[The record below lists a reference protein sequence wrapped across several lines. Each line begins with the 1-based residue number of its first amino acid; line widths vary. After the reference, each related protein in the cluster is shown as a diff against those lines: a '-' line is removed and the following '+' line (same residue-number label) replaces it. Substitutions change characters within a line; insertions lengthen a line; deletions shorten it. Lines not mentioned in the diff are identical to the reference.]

1 MIPSEFILV
10 QKLPETAN
18 GKIDRKQLK
27 DMFECQYISKDT
39 SDTVGTSD
47 ISACQYDDLS
57 KRIVQIMIE
66 VLGTGK
72 EDINFELGF
81 SEQGIDSME
90 YVNLIISIED
100 ENDIE
105 LNDDFLLPSNFHTIH
120 DFVLG
125 VYSQI
130 TKSERVR

>member
-1 MIPSEFILV
+1 
-10 QKLPETAN
+10 
-18 GKIDRKQLK
+18 
-27 DMFECQYISKDT
+27 
-39 SDTVGTSD
+39 
-47 ISACQYDDLS
+47 
-57 KRIVQIMIE
+57 
-66 VLGTGK
+66 
-72 EDINFELGF
+72 
-81 SEQGIDSME
+81 ME